1 MMDGSLITH
10 SPPQVRLGPPQPRKT
25 EPEHEENPL
34 AISFASTLLHI
45 AKAFSYPPRKQHV
58 VFGFHRAVVVTKTSG
73 RAEEQVLHGAG
84 KKASSPGRVVLSKSY
99 VIQFRNSR
107 KPL

>member
-58 VFGFHRAVVVTKTSG
+58 VFGFHRAAVVYKDVWQG
-73 RAEEQVLHGAG
+73 RGTGPAWGREEGQFTWAG
-84 KKASSPGRVVLSKSY
+84 SP
-99 VIQFRNSR
+99 
-107 KPL
+107 